1 MSWPIVKIEDIFD
14 VARGGSPRPI
24 DAFITDD
31 PDGVN
36 WIMIGDTKSGEKY
49 ISTTAKRIRPEGVKK
64 SRVVKEGD
72 FLLTNS
78 MSFGRPY
85 ILKTSGCI
93 HDGWL
98 VLSPKSDNIYTDYF
112 YYYLGSQEIKNK
124 LAGKAAGAVV
134 KNLNKDIVKG
144 LEIPLPPLEE
154 QKRIAAI
161 LDKADAIRQKRKQA
175 IELADEF
182 LRSVFLDM
190 FGDPVSNPKGWDTS
204 TLDELAIGKFQ
215 NGAYFPKDQYSTEGV
230 EMVHMSDAFYDY
242 VPRGSMKRVIVGD
255 ADLKKYE
262 VNAKDLL
269 ISRRSLNYEGAA
281 KPSLIE
287 ASDAPLLFES
297 SLIRITPNPQ
307 LVNKLYLFSYLS
319 NEIVKE
325 HKIRKYVTGATIKGI
340 SQKNLEKVE
349 VLVPPVEL
357 QEKFAQIFIKIEKIK
372 TQLHQPLLNR
382 DVFESLSQKA
392 FSGQL

>member
-1 MSWPIVKIEDIFD
+1 MSWPLVSLHDLCRPKQWKTIASSKLLESGYPVYGANGTIGYYSEFTHEHPTLMITCRGATCGNVHISRPKSYINGNAMALDNLDESQVFLKYLFYYFK
-14 VARGGSPRPI
+14 ARGFSDVISGSAQPQ
-24 DAFITDD
+24 IT
-31 PDGVN
+31 GQ
-36 WIMIGDTKSGEKY
+36 GL
-49 ISTTAKRIRPEGVKK
+49 KK
-64 SRVVKEGD
+64 V
-72 FLLTNS
+72 
-78 MSFGRPY
+78 
-85 ILKTSGCI
+85 
-93 HDGWL
+93 
-98 VLSPKSDNIYTDYF
+98 
-112 YYYLGSQEIKNK
+112 Q
-124 LAGKAAGAVV
+124 
-134 KNLNKDIVKG
+134 
-144 LEIPLPPLEE
+144 IPLPPLDE

-161 LDKADAIRQKRKQA
+161 LDKADAIRQKRTQA
-175 IELADEF
+175 IDLADEF

>member
-1 MSWPIVKIEDIFD
+1 
-14 VARGGSPRPI
+14 
-24 DAFITDD
+24 
-31 PDGVN
+31 
-36 WIMIGDTKSGEKY
+36 
-49 ISTTAKRIRPEGVKK
+49 
-64 SRVVKEGD
+64 
-72 FLLTNS
+72 
-78 MSFGRPY
+78 
-85 ILKTSGCI
+85 
-93 HDGWL
+93 
-98 VLSPKSDNIYTDYF
+98 
-112 YYYLGSQEIKNK
+112 
-124 LAGKAAGAVV
+124 
-134 KNLNKDIVKG
+134 
-144 LEIPLPPLEE
+144 
-154 QKRIAAI
+154 
-161 LDKADAIRQKRKQA
+161 
-175 IELADEF
+175 
-182 LRSVFLDM
+182 
-190 FGDPVSNPKGWDTS
+190 
-204 TLDELAIGKFQ
+204 
-215 NGAYFPKDQYSTEGV
+215 
-230 EMVHMSDAFYDY
+230 
-242 VPRGSMKRVIVGD
+242 MKRVIVGD

-382 DVFESLSQKA
+382 DV
-392 FSGQL
+392 